1 MRKFLAAAVPL
12 MIALAACGGGSSAT
26 EKTDGSRN
34 AVLPLVRLSGRVVD
48 AKTLKPLGGLKVTG
62 YSYLTQV
69 RTNAETDAMGKF
81 SMSVSGDEF
90 GLQIAPTST
99 YCGGMVKILAT
110 PQASLNAIATSRD
123 NANTFVAGDKGTIGV
138 YKLGAPLCP

>member
-1 MRKFLAAAVPL
+1 
-12 MIALAACGGGSSAT
+12 MITLAACGGSGDTAT
-26 EKTDGSRN
+26 EDTAEPRN
-34 AVLPLVRLSGRVVD
+34 VVLPMVTLSGRVVD
-48 AKTLKPLGGLKVTG
+48 AKSLKPLRGLKVTG
-62 YSYLTQV
+62 YSYLTSV
-69 RTNAETDAMGKF
+69 RTTAETDAMGKF

-99 YCGGMVKILAT
+99 HCGGVVKILAT